1 MNYLGRK
8 NDLLLR
14 NGLNLRHL
22 LAKSPSSYEE
32 AWRAVRSGKNCVGFV
47 LLVLRQHLASALFE
61 VRFFMKLSMS

>member
-22 LAKSPSSYEE
+22 LAKSPSSYEKL
-32 AWRAVRSGKNCVGFV
+32 RGLFAVGRTV
-47 LLVLRQHLASALFE
+47 LDS
-61 VRFFMKLSMS
+61 